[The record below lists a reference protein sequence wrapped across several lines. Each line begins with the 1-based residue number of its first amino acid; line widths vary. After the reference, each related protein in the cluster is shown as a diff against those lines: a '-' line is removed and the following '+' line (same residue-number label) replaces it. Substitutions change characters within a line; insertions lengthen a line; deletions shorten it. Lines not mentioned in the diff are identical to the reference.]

1 MLIIN
6 TQRKIRVTDSFTID
20 INKTKHLKEVKDHYN
35 DYFRTTKKEMEDDAG
50 ICKNF
55 SCSCH
60 VRMNKIAT
68 ILKALYRFG
77 AIPIKRPVTLFTE
90 IGGKKI
96 TWKHKMPYIVK
107 TTLSKKILIFLNHGN
122 KKKKKKKHGT
132 ELRKDL

>member
-1 MLIIN
+1 M
-6 TQRKIRVTDSFTID
+6 
-20 INKTKHLKEVKDHYN
+20 KDHYN

-90 IGGKKI
+90 IGKK
-96 TWKHKMPYIVK
+96 
-107 TTLSKKILIFLNHGN
+107 NHMETQN
-122 KKKKKKKHGT
+122 ALYSQNNL
-132 ELRKDL
+132 EQKDIDLFKP